1 MRFARTFLLM
11 IASLAFLRAQ
21 GDAVMNAMRDEMTR
35 SMKQL
40 TVENLEKAYF
50 ISYRV
55 VDSDTAFASA
65 SFGAVNG
72 SGTNRLRRLTVEVRV
87 GDYKLDN
94 SHFFTFSTDPGALQ
108 QIQTGATSLPPED
121 NYKELRR
128 QLWLTTDAVYKKAVE
143 DLAKKRALFETR
155 RRDDETDDYTR
166 EDPVVA
172 NEDMPP
178 VIVDLSAL
186 ETRARS
192 LSSLF
197 RQMPG
202 IDTSSV
208 QWNRLNTYTRFL
220 TSEGASYTRHQSSV
234 TFNANAATQAP
245 DGSPLDDFIW
255 FHGRSLAEIPSD
267 QELTSQL
274 HTMGRQLTELR
285 GAPTLANY
293 NGPVLAEGDAA
304 AQLVRLA
311 FLPSLIGT
319 KPTLSGLPG
328 ALPNV
333 NQSEN
338 PFLDKIGA
346 RVLPD
351 FLSVIDDPT
360 ISQYRQHPM
369 AGFSKVDEDGM
380 RPREVTLVENGI
392 LKTLLMS
399 RNPVRGI
406 DHSTGSQHA
415 GETSPSNVIVKVS
428 NGLSQADLRA
438 KFLDLIKRRNLPFG
452 IAVRRMRNVSNTL
465 LAYKVFPDGHEELVR
480 SIQFFGLNAA
490 AFKDIVAASSEPNYL
505 TVRYDPP
512 RTTPFAML
520 NLGEETFTP
529 VSLVVPS
536 VLFED
541 VSVRRIRAEAP
552 NPPVSGHPFFDKQ

>member
-1 MRFARTFLLM
+1 M
-11 IASLAFLRAQ
+11 S
-21 GDAVMNAMRDEMTR
+21 AMRDEMAR

-55 VDSDTAFASA
+55 VDSNTVFAAA

-72 SGTNRLRRLTVEVRV
+72 SGTNRSRRLIVEVRV

-108 QIQTGATSLPPED
+108 RIQTAATSLPLED

-128 QLWLTTDAVYKKAVE
+128 ELWLTTDAVYKRAVE

-155 RRDDETDDYTR
+155 RRDDETDDFTK

-172 NEDMPP
+172 SEDMPL
-178 VIVDLSAL
+178 VRIDLSGL
-186 ETRARS
+186 ETRARA
-192 LSSLF
+192 LSALF

-202 IDTSSV
+202 IYTSSV
-208 QWNRLNTYTRFL
+208 QWNSLNTYTHFL
-220 TSEGASYTRHQSSV
+220 TSEGTSYTRHQSTV

-245 DGSPLDDFIW
+245 DGSPLDDFVW
-255 FHGRSLAEIPSD
+255 LHGRSLVEIPSD
-267 QELTSQL
+267 QELTAQL
-274 HTMGRQLTELR
+274 QAMGHQLTELR
-285 GAPTLANY
+285 DAPTLANY

-328 ALPNV
+328 ALPNN
-333 NQSEN
+333 NQPEN
-338 PFLDKIGA
+338 PFLDKIGT

-351 FLSVIDDPT
+351 FLSLIDDPT
-360 ISQYRQHPM
+360 ISQYQQHPI

-406 DHSTGSQHA
+406 DYSTGSRHA
-415 GETSPSNVIVKVS
+415 GEASPSNVIVKVS
-428 NGLSQADLRA
+428 NGLSHADLRA

-452 IAVRRMRNVSNTL
+452 IAVKRMRNASNTL

-480 SIQFFGLNAA
+480 SIQLFGLNAG

-512 RTTPFAML
+512 RTTPLAML
-520 NLGEETFTP
+520 NVAEENFTP

-536 VLFED
+536 VVFED
-541 VSVRRIRAEAP
+541 INVRRIRAEAP
-552 NPPVSGHPFFDKQ
+552 NPPVSGHPFFDK